1 MRHLFGTLLVAL
13 NVAGASAS
21 AGEFVEIESGTR
33 AEPVRLIGYMARP
46 QAQDPSRPSCSCTAA
61 GAFTVP

>member
-13 NVAGASAS
+13 TVAGASAS

-33 AEPVRLIGYMARP
+33 AESVRLIGYMA
-46 QAQDPSRPSCSCTAA
+46 QAPGRLGGRRLRAR
-61 GAFTVP
+61 